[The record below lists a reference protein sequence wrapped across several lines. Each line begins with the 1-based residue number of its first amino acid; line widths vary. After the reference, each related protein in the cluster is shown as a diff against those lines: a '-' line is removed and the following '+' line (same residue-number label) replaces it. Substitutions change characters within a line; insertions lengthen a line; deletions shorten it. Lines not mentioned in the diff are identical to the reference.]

1 MTKTVP
7 FAPSF
12 AALTLQAAARLAALP
27 LLANPTHAAPAPEPI
42 QLRLI
47 AINDFHGNLEEGQ
60 LELRWPN
67 PNSGATTP
75 LPSGGAPALAGLVT
89 SLRQGAPH
97 SLVVSSGDLVG
108 ATPLIS
114 ALFRHEPTIA
124 IANQIGVDLA
134 IPGNHEF
141 DAGSTELLRLL
152 KGGCQTKEPATPQPG
167 RSRAGETAAGSAG
180 ATPTPPC
187 ALGPHQ
193 PARFA
198 TIAANIT
205 TPTGATLFPATA
217 IRNFAGVKVGFI
229 GATTASTPKIV
240 IASGIQ
246 GLHFGDE
253 SEAINRAA
261 DALQRPGV
269 QAIVA
274 VIHEGGE
281 TGAAGQRLDWNN
293 PSCPMARGP
302 LFAIARQRAPAT
314 DVVFSAHS
322 HQGYNCRING
332 RPILQATAFG
342 RGVAVVDL
350 ALNPRTGD
358 VDRTRT
364 ISRNLPVLNGRTN
377 PQLRQTVLA
386 AEPAWW
392 RAVLARAT
400 PDPAVAERV
409 ARYARAAAPIAS
421 RAVGRIG
428 GSFDRGGATDSA
440 AGRLIADAQ
449 LAATQSPA
457 AGDAQA
463 ALMNPGGI
471 RTNLMCRA
479 APPCTVTYGDIFAMQ
494 PFGNSLVV
502 LTLSGAELKQL
513 LERQQPPGA
522 PRPTFLQPSASLRYS
537 WVVQAPYGER
547 VRQLRLNGQPIQ
559 AQQPVRLVVN
569 SFLAQGGDGFEGFRL
584 GRDQRGG
591 PLEVDA
597 LAAHLRSNPV
607 PIHQPRIVLIRQ
619 TVGYVHLLRPVSTE
633 TDAPRMDSH
642 HTFPQGDPDAD
653 LLNRATRASQEGNKE
668 GKSLRSRRAGAKG
681 TDKRG
686 QNQRTVQSRCARQDG
701 DRLAVDGTDA
711 EGHGRT
717 DL

>member
-7 FAPSF
+7 FATSF

-89 SLRQGAPH
+89 SLRQGALH

-152 KGGCQTKEPATPQPG
+152 KGGCQTKGPA
-167 RSRAGETAAGSAG
+167 
-180 ATPTPPC
+180 TPPC

-246 GLHFGDE
+246 GLRFGDE
-253 SEAINRAA
+253 AEAINRAA
-261 DALQRPGV
+261 DALQRQGV

-293 PSCPMARGP
+293 PSCPKARGP
-302 LFAIARQRAPAT
+302 IFAMERQLSPAI

-364 ISRNLPVLNGRTN
+364 TSRNLPVLNSRSD
-377 PQLRQTVLA
+377 PQLRQAVLA
-386 AEPAWW
+386 GEPAPW

-400 PDPAVAERV
+400 PDPEVARRV
-409 ARYARAAAPIAS
+409 ALYANAAAPIAQ
-421 RAVGRIG
+421 RPVGQIR
-428 GSFDRGGATDSA
+428 GSFERGGATDSA

-457 AGDAQA
+457 AGGAQA

-522 PRPTFLQPSASLRYS
+522 SKPIFLQPSASLRYGWAS
-537 WVVQAPYGER
+537 RAPFGAR
-547 VRQLRLNGQPIQ
+547 VRDLRLNSLPIQ
-559 AQQPVRLVVN
+559 PSQPVRLVVN
-569 SFLAQGGDGFEGFRL
+569 SFLAQGGDGFEGFL
-584 GRDQRGG
+584 QGRNQRGG
-591 PLEVDA
+591 PLDLDA
-597 LAAHLRSNPV
+597 LAGYLQRTPAPDPLA
-607 PIHQPRIVLIRQ
+607 RI
-619 TVGYVHLLRPVSTE
+619 RPVDENS
-633 TDAPRMDSH
+633 ASH
-642 HTFPQGDPDAD
+642 
-653 LLNRATRASQEGNKE
+653 R
-668 GKSLRSRRAGAKG
+668 
-681 TDKRG
+681 
-686 QNQRTVQSRCARQDG
+686 
-701 DRLAVDGTDA
+701 
-711 EGHGRT
+711 
-717 DL
+717 